1 MFNRL
6 QWEEL
11 VKEFREKEDKL
22 LNSKNKSY
30 TGGQGE
36 IDYLRNFREVSMFEG
51 RTPAQTGLTWF
62 LKHIHGIC
70 KAIESGNYEWCWENE
85 SGEQLKQRISDARN
99 YLLLIAACLEDEHGK
114 KG

>member
-1 MFNRL
+1 MYSKESWDR
-6 QWEEL
+6 L
-11 VKEFREKEDKL
+11 VKEFEEKEAKL
-22 LNSKNKSY
+22 LHNKNREY
-30 TGGQGE
+30 AGGRGKE
-36 IDYLRNFREVSMFEG
+36 DFLRNFREVAVFEG
-51 RTPAQTGLTWF
+51 REPAQVGLTWL
-62 LKHIHGIC
+62 LKHVHGIC